1 MKPLRPFPLPIR
13 VGTDI
18 CQISRIFGIITTAR
32 GPSFVRRVLTAGE
45 QSANKER
52 LAVVVEEGKMP
63 KLGLGEKPVEKEPK
77 MWALA
82 AFLAGR

>member
-18 CQISRIFGIITTAR
+18 CQISRIFGILATAR
-32 GPSFVRRVLTAGE
+32 GPSFVRRVLTEEE
-45 QSANKER
+45 QAASKER
-52 LAVVVEEGKMP
+52 LAIVVEEGKMP
-63 KLGLGEKPVEKEPK
+63 KLGLGEEPR
-77 MWALA
+77 MWAAA